1 IGTSVRVG
9 GGRFPSPIPCVM
21 ARSSHRAPPLP
32 PAPGRPLIKPLH
44 SRQHIT
50 HQSRDMMI
58 AGKGTLSYRYTHPDR
73 HRETERERHMHTHIC
88 SVLTWSGV
96 ELGRELQS
104 CGGGEV
110 LLEHRH
116 HQGT

>member
-21 ARSSHRAPPLP
+21 ARSSHRAPLLP

-58 AGKGTLSYRYTHPDR
+58 AGKGTLSYRYTQG
-73 HRETERERHMHTHIC
+73 HRQTWTQTSTHTYTHTHTHIL
-88 SVLTWSGV
+88 SLKHTHTYTNS
-96 ELGRELQS
+96 
-104 CGGGEV
+104 
-110 LLEHRH
+110 H
-116 HQGT
+116 T